1 MLSRDE
7 KALALLGYE
16 PEQCVQ
22 LTHPGHERN
31 FVFACGDEVIK
42 IYGTLGTGTPES
54 HAKAEQK
61 FSALANERGAPA
73 PAVLRIGTV
82 DGRAY
87 TVSRRLPGA
96 SPSPADANNPGL
108 WRETGRWLG
117 AYHAPSLKD
126 GLPWMDRWLQIGLDS
141 LEDLRKM
148 QNNPSDARIFVDAKA
163 WLTANADP
171 SLFTLLP
178 MGACHNDFAAH
189 NLLCQDG
196 HLVGV
201 IDFELASAG
210 NVELDLARLYLDV
223 FSKNPEQVDTFW
235 EGYEEKTFVTPGFR
249 ARLPLYLLGAVRVIS
264 PGLLYRYINRI
275 ISMR

>member
-1 MLSRDE
+1 MLSRDA
-7 KALALLGYE
+7 KALMLLGYE

-31 FVFACGDEVIK
+31 FVFACKNEIIK
-42 IYGTLGTGTPES
+42 IYGTLGTSTPEN

-61 FSALANERGAPA
+61 FSALARERGAAA

-87 TVSRRLPGA
+87 TVSQRLSGA
-96 SPSPADANNPGL
+96 SPSQSDANNPDL

-117 AYHAPSLKD
+117 AYHAPTLQD
-126 GLPWMDRWLQIGLDS
+126 GIPWMDRWLQIGLRS
-141 LEDLRKM
+141 IEDLQNM
-148 QNNPSDARIFVDAKA
+148 QKNESDAQIFIDAKA
-163 WLTANADP
+163 WLVANADP

-178 MGACHNDFAAH
+178 MGACHNDFAVH
-189 NLLCQDG
+189 NLICQDG

-223 FSKNPEQVDTFW
+223 FSKNPDHVDHFW
-235 EGYEEKTFVTPGFR
+235 EGYEENAFITPGFR
-249 ARLPLYLLGAVRVIS
+249 ARLPLYLLGAVHVIS
-264 PGLLYRYINRI
+264 PNLLYRYINRI